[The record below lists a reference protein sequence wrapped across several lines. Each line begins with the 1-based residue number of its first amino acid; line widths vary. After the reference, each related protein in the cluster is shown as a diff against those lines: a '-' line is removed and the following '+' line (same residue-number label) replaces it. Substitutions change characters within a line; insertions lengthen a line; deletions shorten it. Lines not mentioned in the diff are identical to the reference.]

1 MMKFLIQDEEEK
13 GKLQMIKMVVIWFCG
28 ENAGKMPQRE
38 KLPVAVKQV
47 SGNKQ
52 KNQGKCKTKSHQK
65 EKKKKEMP

>member
-52 KNQGKCKTKSHQK
+52 KN
-65 EKKKKEMP
+65 